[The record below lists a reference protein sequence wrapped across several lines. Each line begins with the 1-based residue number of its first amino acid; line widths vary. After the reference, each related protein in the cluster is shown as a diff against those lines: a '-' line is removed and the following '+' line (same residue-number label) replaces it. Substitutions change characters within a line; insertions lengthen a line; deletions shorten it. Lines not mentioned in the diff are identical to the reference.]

1 MELVMSDKLEYEAD
15 IIALPLKI
23 KSLNVLNR
31 EHWAVKR
38 RSKQEYQ
45 IFIRNQMRL
54 KKISKCNHKQKFKLQ
69 IISYRKKLLDKDNL
83 YGGCKGLID
92 ALISEGFIFDDS
104 PEYIDLTVEQHK
116 AKEYQTV
123 IVRK

>member
-1 MELVMSDKLEYEAD
+1 
-15 IIALPLKI
+15 
-23 KSLNVLNR
+23 
-31 EHWAVKR
+31 
-38 RSKQEYQ
+38 
-45 IFIRNQMRL
+45 MRL
-54 KKISKCNHKQKFKLQ
+54 KKIRKCNHKHKFKLQ

-104 PEYIDLTVEQHK
+104 PEYIDLTVEQHI

>member
-1 MELVMSDKLEYEAD
+1 MELVMADKLEYESD

-54 KKISKCNHKQKFKLQ
+54 KKIGNCNHKQKFKLQ